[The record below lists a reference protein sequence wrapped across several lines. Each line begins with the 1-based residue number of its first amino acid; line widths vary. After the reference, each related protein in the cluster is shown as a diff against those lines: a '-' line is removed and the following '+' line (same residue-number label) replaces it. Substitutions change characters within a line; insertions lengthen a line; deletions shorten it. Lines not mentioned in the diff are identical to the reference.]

1 MDLQETPRSSR
12 LHIGFYGRRNAG
24 KSSLINLVTDQQTAL
39 VSSHAGTT
47 TDPVIKSMELLPLGP
62 VAVIDTAGLDD
73 TGELGELRI
82 SRSKQMMDRTDLA
95 LLVLSAEDAGDILL
109 EKKWLHELKNRN
121 INVIGVLSQI
131 DRIEAGRIE
140 NIRSSLEAELDIPF
154 TAVSVNERYY
164 RAELLSAIVKNAP
177 TDFESST
184 LVGDLFGPGAAVVL
198 VAPQDIQAP
207 KGRLILPQVQVIR
220 DVLDNG
226 GLALTAT
233 LDQFPR
239 LLDSLKEPPALVI
252 TDSQVFPQVNS
263 LLSPDVPLTSFSI
276 VMARNKGDLATFVR
290 GARAINGLKETD
302 SILVAEACTHAP
314 LEEDIGREKIP
325 RWLRQRVGEGLAVDI
340 SAGLDFPSNL
350 KDYSLILHCGGCMF
364 TRKQLM
370 SRLIKADAE
379 NVPITNYGVA
389 IAAINGI
396 LERVIGVFP
405 EFKQD
410 GKKDH
415 NNS

>member
-1 MDLQETPRSSR
+1 MDIQATPRGSR
-12 LHIGFYGRRNAG
+12 LHIGFYGRRNSG

-39 VSSHAGTT
+39 VSDHAGTT
-47 TDPVIKSMELLPLGP
+47 TDPVIKSMELLPLGA

-73 TGELGELRI
+73 EGDLGRLRI
-82 SRSKQMMDRTDLA
+82 SRTMEMMDRTDLA
-95 LLVLSAEDAGDILL
+95 LLIVSAADADDTTL
-109 EKKWLHELKNRN
+109 EIGWLEELGKWK
-121 INVIGVLSQI
+121 IPIIGVLNQI
-131 DRIEAGRIE
+131 DRIGQDKAETIRSDLEAG
-140 NIRSSLEAELDIPF
+140 LGIPF
-154 TAVSVNERYY
+154 TAVSANERKY
-164 RAELLSAIVKNAP
+164 RAELLSAIIKNAP

-184 LVGDLFGPGAAVVL
+184 LVGDIFNRGDAVVL

-220 DVLDNG
+220 DILDNG

-233 LDQFPR
+233 MDQFPR

-263 LLSPDVPLTSFSI
+263 LLPGDVPLTSFSI

-290 GARAINGLKETD
+290 GARAIDGLKESD
-302 SILVAEACTHAP
+302 KILVAEACTHAP

-325 RWLRQRVGEGLAVDI
+325 RWLRERVGSGLTVDI
-340 SAGLDFPSNL
+340 STGLDFPANL
-350 KDYSLILHCGGCMF
+350 KEYSLILHCGGCMF

-379 NVPITNYGVA
+379 NIPITNYGVA
-389 IAAINGI
+389 IAKINGI
-396 LERVIGVFP
+396 LERVISVFP
-405 EFKQD
+405 EFRQDYTKKQ
-410 GKKDH
+410 
-415 NNS
+415 

>member
-1 MDLQETPRSSR
+1 MDLQETPRGSR

-24 KSSLINLVTDQQTAL
+24 KSSLINLVTDQETAL

-73 TGELGELRI
+73 AGELGELRI
-82 SRSKQMMDRTDLA
+82 SRSMQMMDRTDLA
-95 LLVLSAEDAGDILL
+95 LLVISAEDASDISL
-109 EKKWLHELKNRN
+109 EKKWLQELKKRK
-121 INVIGVLSQI
+121 IAVIGVLNQI
-131 DRIEAGRIE
+131 DRIETNAAE
-140 NIRSSLEAELDIPF
+140 ETRSGLEAKLGIPF
-154 TAVSVNERYY
+154 TAVSATDRSC
-164 RAELLSAIVKNAP
+164 RPELLSTIVKNAP
-177 TDFESST
+177 MDFESST

-220 DVLDNG
+220 DILDNG
-226 GLALTAT
+226 GLALTVT

-252 TDSQVFPQVNS
+252 TDSQVFPHVNS
-263 LLSPDVPLTSFSI
+263 LLPRDVPLTSFSI

-290 GARAINGLKETD
+290 GARAINYLKESD
-302 SILVAEACTHAP
+302 RILVAEACTHAP

-325 RWLRQRVGEGLAVDI
+325 KWLRERVGNGLTVDI
-340 SAGLDFPSNL
+340 STGLDFPSNL
-350 KDYSLILHCGGCMF
+350 KEYSLILHCGGCMF

-370 SRLIKADAE
+370 SRMIKADAE

-389 IAAINGI
+389 IAEINGI
-396 LERVIGVFP
+396 LEKVISAFP
-405 EFKQD
+405 EFRQD
-410 GKKDH
+410 AQKEQ
-415 NNS
+415 

>member
-1 MDLQETPRSSR
+1 MDLQETPRGSR

-73 TGELGELRI
+73 AGELGELRI
-82 SRSKQMMDRTDLA
+82 SRSLQMMDRTDLA
-95 LLVLSAEDAGDILL
+95 LLVLSAEDAGDISL
-109 EKKWLHELKNRN
+109 EKKWLQELKNRK
-121 INVIGVLSQI
+121 IAVIGVLSQI
-131 DRIEAGRIE
+131 DRIEASRVE
-140 NIRSSLEAELDIPF
+140 KIRSVLESELDIPF

-177 TDFESST
+177 MDFESPT
-184 LVGDLFGPGAAVVL
+184 LVGDLFEPGGAVVL

-233 LDQFPR
+233 LDQFPK
-239 LLDSLKEPPALVI
+239 LLASLTEPPALVI

-263 LLSPDVPLTSFSI
+263 LLPGDVPLTSFSI

-290 GARAINGLKETD
+290 GARAIRSLRETD
-302 SILVAEACTHAP
+302 RILIAEACTHAP
-314 LEEDIGREKIP
+314 LEEDIGREKLP
-325 RWLRQRVGEGLAVDI
+325 RWLRERVGSGLTVDI
-340 SAGLDFPSNL
+340 SAGLDFPANL
-350 KDYSLILHCGGCMF
+350 KEYSLILHCGGCMF

-370 SRLIKADAE
+370 SRLIRSDAE

-389 IAAINGI
+389 IAEINGM
-396 LERVIGVFP
+396 LERVVSVFP
-405 EFKQD
+405 EFIQSERD
-410 GKKDH
+410 QQ
-415 NNS
+415 